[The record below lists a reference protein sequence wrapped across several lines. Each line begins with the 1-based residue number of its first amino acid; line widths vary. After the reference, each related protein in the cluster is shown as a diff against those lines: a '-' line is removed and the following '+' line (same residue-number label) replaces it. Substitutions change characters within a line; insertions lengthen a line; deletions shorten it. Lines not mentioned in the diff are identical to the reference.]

1 MYPATRRILV
11 LPAHRLW
18 REWTGQPPDDDED
31 RELSYRILAQRGI
44 GTRRLDV
51 HCRPWNPF
59 SQSHT
64 LLRAIDPVRA
74 LRVLLF
80 ERRAEVVFCFFE
92 AAALL
97 ILLLRRLFRFRGR
110 VVVVDVGGYGWR
122 LRRMIQDIVIPR
134 ADAVLPYSAL
144 QAVTIRQIW
153 PTTQLVQPLQA
164 SVDCRFFACSPDCP
178 SGPVL
183 AVGDDISRDYATLLQ
198 AAIGLKHHLVI
209 RSRLVPLNAG
219 TPAITILT
227 EPLSTSG
234 YRDLIS
240 AAAIVVLPL
249 HISANSGAGG
259 VSVLVQAM
267 SSGKAVVVSASPGIS
282 EYVTDGVD
290 ALVVPCGD
298 AVALRNAITRLL
310 TDAPLR
316 QRLGMA
322 ARAKAVRF
330 NSMEAWAAQ
339 LEAVMQCLASKT
351 VSPEAVQSGE
361 PRLSNYG

>member
-1 MYPATRRILV
+1 MIKATRRILV

-18 REWTGQPPDDDED
+18 REWTGEPPGDDED
-31 RELSYRILAQRGI
+31 RELSYRILARRGI
-44 GTRRLDV
+44 ETRRLDV

-64 LLRAIDPVRA
+64 LLRAIDPLRA
-74 LRVLLF
+74 LQVLLL
-80 ERRAEVVFCFFE
+80 ERSTEVVFCFYE
-92 AAALL
+92 ASALL
-97 ILLLRRLFRFRGR
+97 ILLLRPLFRFPGR
-110 VVVVDVGGYGWR
+110 VVVIDVGGHGWR

-134 ADAVLPYSAL
+134 ADAVLPYSAQ
-144 QAVTIRQIW
+144 QAMAIRQTW
-153 PTTQLVQPLQA
+153 PAAQLVRPLQA
-164 SVDCRFFACSPDCP
+164 YVDCHFFACSPDCP
-178 SGPVL
+178 DGPVL
-183 AVGDDISRDYATLLQ
+183 AVGDDVSRDYATLLQ
-198 AAIGLKHHLVI
+198 AAAGLAHHLVI
-209 RSRLVPLNAG
+209 RSRRLPPDAG

-227 EPLSTSG
+227 EPLSTNG
-234 YRDLIS
+234 YRDLIA

-267 SSGKAVVVSASPGIS
+267 SSGKAVVVSASPGVS

-298 AVALRNAITRLL
+298 AAALRDAITRLL

-316 QRLGMA
+316 RCLGMA

-339 LEAVMQCLASKT
+339 LEAVMQQLSSETISLEAAQ
-351 VSPEAVQSGE
+351 PEG